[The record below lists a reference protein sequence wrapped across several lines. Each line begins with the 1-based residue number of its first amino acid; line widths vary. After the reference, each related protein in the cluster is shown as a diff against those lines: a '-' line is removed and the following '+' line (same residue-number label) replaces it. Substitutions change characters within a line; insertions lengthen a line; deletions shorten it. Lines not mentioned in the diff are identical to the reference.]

1 MKKIDLNTLV
11 QTLAMF
17 GVMGSLIFVGLQMK
31 QSQEI
36 ALAAQNSVRTGYFL
50 AAIDSLAEQGLSYHE
65 YLLQVNGVK
74 PATKEYQWLTHNQSH
89 AFWFIAEND
98 FLQHEL
104 GLVDD
109 NIWKAKLSIYQM
121 ACRMTMSDSISDSI
135 RRTGREIY
143 LLRRPM
149 LNPRFVALIEEG
161 QPSCAPDKNS
171 KRLSSVE
178 NG

>member
-1 MKKIDLNTLV
+1 
-11 QTLAMF
+11 MF

-74 PATKEYQWLTHNQSH
+74 PATKEYEWLTHNQTH

-104 GLVDD
+104 GLIDENV
-109 NIWKAKLSIYQM
+109 WKAKLAIYQL
-121 ACRMTMSDSISDSI
+121 ACRIALSDSRD
-135 RRTGREIY
+135 IY

-161 QPSCAPDKNS
+161 QPSCTPDKNS
-171 KRLSSVE
+171 MRLSLME
-178 NG
+178 EQ

>member
-1 MKKIDLNTLV
+1 MKKIDLNTIV

-74 PATKEYQWLTHNQSH
+74 PATKEYEWLTHNQTH

-104 GLVDD
+104 GLIDENV
-109 NIWKAKLSIYQM
+109 WKAKLAIYQL
-121 ACRMTMSDSISDSI
+121 ACRVALSDSRD
-135 RRTGREIY
+135 IY

-161 QPSCAPDKNS
+161 QPSCTPDKNS
-171 KRLSSVE
+171 MRLSLME
-178 NG
+178 EQ

>member
-1 MKKIDLNTLV
+1 MKKIDLNTIV

-74 PATKEYQWLTHNQSH
+74 PATKEYEWLSHNQTH

-104 GLVDD
+104 GLIDENV
-109 NIWKAKLSIYQM
+109 WKAKLAVYQL
-121 ACRMTMSDSISDSI
+121 ACRIALSDSRD
-135 RRTGREIY
+135 IY

-161 QPSCAPDKNS
+161 QPSCTPDKNS
-171 KRLSSVE
+171 MRLSLIE
-178 NG
+178 EQ

>member
-1 MKKIDLNTLV
+1 MKKIDLNTIV

-74 PATKEYQWLTHNQSH
+74 PATKEYEWLTHNQTH

-104 GLVDD
+104 GLIDENV
-109 NIWKAKLSIYQM
+109 WKAKLAVYQL
-121 ACRMTMSDSISDSI
+121 ACRIALSDSRD
-135 RRTGREIY
+135 IY

-161 QPSCAPDKNS
+161 QPSCTPDKNS
-171 KRLSSVE
+171 MRLSLIE
-178 NG
+178 EQ

>member
-1 MKKIDLNTLV
+1 MLMKEMDLNTVV
-11 QTLAMF
+11 QALAMF

-74 PATKEYQWLTHNQSH
+74 PPTKEYEWLTHNQSH

-104 GLVDD
+104 GLIDD
-109 NIWKAKLSIYQM
+109 NVWTSKLSIYQM
-121 ACRMTMSDSISDSI
+121 ACRMTMSDSI

-161 QPSCAPDKNS
+161 QPSCTPDKNS
-171 KRLSSVE
+171 KRLALME
-178 NG
+178 GR

>member
-1 MKKIDLNTLV
+1 MKKMDLNTLV

-50 AAIDSLAEQGLSYHE
+50 AAIDSLAEQGLDYHE

-74 PATKEYQWLTHNQSH
+74 PATKEYEWLTHNQTH

-98 FLQHEL
+98 FLQHDL
-104 GLVDD
+104 GLIDETV
-109 NIWKAKLSIYQM
+109 WEAKLAIYSR
-121 ACRMTMSDSISDSI
+121 ACSSARGAS
-135 RRTGREIY
+135 REIY

-149 LNPRFVALIEEG
+149 LNPRFVTLIEEG
-161 QPSCAPDKNS
+161 QPSCTPDKNS
-171 KRLSSVE
+171 KRLSLVE
-178 NG
+178 KG

>member
-1 MKKIDLNTLV
+1 MKKIDLNTIV

-74 PATKEYQWLTHNQSH
+74 PATKEYEWLTHNQTH

-98 FLQHEL
+98 YLQHEL
-104 GLVDD
+104 GLIDENV
-109 NIWKAKLSIYQM
+109 WKAKLAVYQL
-121 ACRMTMSDSISDSI
+121 ACRIALSDSRD
-135 RRTGREIY
+135 IY

-161 QPSCAPDKNS
+161 QPSCTPDKNS
-171 KRLSSVE
+171 MRLSLIE
-178 NG
+178 EQ

>member
-1 MKKIDLNTLV
+1 MKKIDLNTIV

-74 PATKEYQWLTHNQSH
+74 PATKEYEWLTHNQTH

-104 GLVDD
+104 GLIDENV
-109 NIWKAKLSIYQM
+109 WKAKLAIYQL
-121 ACRMTMSDSISDSI
+121 ACRIALSDSRD
-135 RRTGREIY
+135 IY

-161 QPSCAPDKNS
+161 QPSCTPDKNS
-171 KRLSSVE
+171 MRLSLME
-178 NG
+178 EQ

>member
-1 MKKIDLNTLV
+1 
-11 QTLAMF
+11 
-17 GVMGSLIFVGLQMK
+17 MGSLIFVGLQMK

-74 PATKEYQWLTHNQSH
+74 PATKEYEWLSHNQTH

-104 GLVDD
+104 GLIDENV
-109 NIWKAKLSIYQM
+109 WKAKLAVYQL
-121 ACRMTMSDSISDSI
+121 ACRIALSDSRD
-135 RRTGREIY
+135 IY

-161 QPSCAPDKNS
+161 QPSCTPDKNS
-171 KRLSSVE
+171 MRLSLIE
-178 NG
+178 EQ

>member
-1 MKKIDLNTLV
+1 
-11 QTLAMF
+11 MF

-74 PATKEYQWLTHNQSH
+74 PATKEYEWLTHNQTH

-104 GLVDD
+104 GLIDENV
-109 NIWKAKLSIYQM
+109 WKAKLAIYQL
-121 ACRMTMSDSISDSI
+121 ACRVALSDSRD
-135 RRTGREIY
+135 IY

-161 QPSCAPDKNS
+161 QPSCTPDKNS
-171 KRLSSVE
+171 MRLSLME
-178 NG
+178 EQ